1 MKISRE
7 NIDALNAKIT
17 VVVEKS
23 DYEQD
28 YKKALSKHQVQS
40 AMKGF
45 RKGKTPISMIRKM
58 YGEGSLTECVNGVL
72 QKSLYNFLDKEK
84 MDILGD
90 PIPEEN
96 HAKVDFN
103 TSDLQDFEFTF
114 DVGLSPEFEP
124 QGVSDSDSYE
134 LYDVEVGEKSIDEEI
149 EQAVKRL
156 GSQEPTDEQI
166 EANDIIEINAKE
178 LLDAKEKEGGHETT
192 FKVYV
197 DTLADDIKD
206 EVLKLKKGG
215 KLSFDIYQLEK
226 DKDENYVMK
235 YLLNLE
241 EGSNA
246 PDGCDF
252 TGEITEVTR
261 LLPAEINQEFFD
273 KYFGEGK
280 VKSEEEARDFIKD
293 NLSKYFSEQ
302 ARQFRRRKIMDHVV
316 EINKPEFPEG
326 FLKRWLMAANDKLD
340 EAALENEFP
349 MFKQNLVWTLIKKKL
364 NDKYDIA
371 VDPEEVKSAMRARV
385 QQYVGQYN
393 MGHDMVENMVGRLM
407 EDKEQINKV
416 YEEIQATKIFEKVEE
431 EVGSTSKSISIEDF
445 SNEVKSYNERITS

>member
-1 MKISRE
+1 MHRM
-7 NIDALNAKIT
+7 
-17 VVVEKS
+17 VV
-23 DYEQD
+23 
-28 YKKALSKHQVQS
+28 
-40 AMKGF
+40 
-45 RKGKTPISMIRKM
+45 
-58 YGEGSLTECVNGVL
+58 
-72 QKSLYNFLDKEK
+72 
-84 MDILGD
+84 ILL
-90 PIPEEN
+90 
-96 HAKVDFN
+96 V
-103 TSDLQDFEFTF
+103 
-114 DVGLSPEFEP
+114 
-124 QGVSDSDSYE
+124 
-134 LYDVEVGEKSIDEEI
+134 
-149 EQAVKRL
+149 R
-156 GSQEPTDEQI
+156 
-166 EANDIIEINAKE
+166 
-178 LLDAKEKEGGHETT
+178 
-192 FKVYV
+192 
-197 DTLADDIKD
+197 
-206 EVLKLKKGG
+206 
-215 KLSFDIYQLEK
+215 
-226 DKDENYVMK
+226 
-235 YLLNLE
+235 
-241 EGSNA
+241 
-246 PDGCDF
+246 
-252 TGEITEVTR
+252 ITEVTR